1 MNRREYILGNKSR
14 SGDQWDIWQAV
25 YSPVGDDGYPK
36 PIWNKLTGEIDREV
50 ANYWK
55 ENYDLRYIME
65 RDWNKIGHDL
75 EGKVHIYCGD
85 MDNYYLNNAVVLTE
99 EFLES
104 TTGPYYGGEVAYGN
118 NQEHCWNGD
127 QENPNYLTRLRYNT
141 LYLDK
146 IKRRLKATAP
156 RIHHL
161 KNWGL

>member
-1 MNRREYILGNKSR
+1 M
-14 SGDQWDIWQAV
+14 
-25 YSPVGDDGYPK
+25 
-36 PIWNKLTGEIDREV
+36 
-50 ANYWK
+50 
-55 ENYDLRYIME
+55 
-65 RDWNKIGHDL
+65 
-75 EGKVHIYCGD
+75 
-85 MDNYYLNNAVVLTE
+85 VLTE

-104 TTGPYYGGEVAYGN
+104 TTGPYYSGEVAYGN

-156 RIHHL
+156 RIHQL